1 MSLHKTD
8 SNYLEQEEL
17 RQQTRA
23 AIAGKYEVLKII
35 SCLPGPQYKTFT
47 TYEGMSKQASAQAQ
61 RCNQQNSLRVN
72 SYWSRGRW
80 FPATGRTY
88 ETLGGMIWSKEPE
101 SDIQPKLEYLI
112 DNADGTGCGLRE
124 VAQKTVDEIIAVAR
138 YGILV
143 DMPASPMNDNGDR
156 VQLTAAQNESG
167 EFAPKWIQYKA
178 ESIIYFRTSGNA
190 TSIDEIRLTE
200 VRSEKVSGNDFEYE
214 DKVYIRRLI
223 MIDGKYNNQLWDDK
237 NKMVGVSVIPVANG
251 EALTE
256 IPFQFFGADDNSAEY
271 SKLPLYDLAN
281 VNLGHFVLDCD
292 NRDNLHFHGQG
303 MTVVSTDL
311 SKDDFDEM
319 NPNGLDVG
327 ARGMNMLDANGKVD
341 IIQIDATGAIP
352 AEMLRDEDRMV
363 MSGAQLV
370 TDNNANETL
379 GAKRI
384 DANASMSSLK
394 RISFNI
400 TDGFK
405 QLFTWTAQFLG
416 EESTSI
422 YKLNSDFITDD
433 LTPEMINAHM
443 ALVQG
448 NILPAIT
455 LNEVARKAELTDLD
469 DEAIAQ
475 ALSDQD
481 LLTNGTSE
489 EQASI
494 QAQLDAALEELAA
507 LKASE

>member
-1 MSLHKTD
+1 MSLNEKD
-8 SNYLEQEEL
+8 SAYTEQYEL
-17 RQQTRA
+17 RKETRA

-35 SCLPGPQYKTFT
+35 TCLPGPQYKTFT
-47 TYEGMSKQASAQAQ
+47 TFNGMSEQALAQAQ
-61 RCNQQNSLRVN
+61 RCNQQNTLRVN
-72 SYWSRGRW
+72 SYWSRGRF
-80 FPATGRTY
+80 FPATGRTF
-88 ETLGGMIWSKEPE
+88 ESLGGMVWSKEPE
-101 SDIQPKLEYLI
+101 SEIQPKLEYLV

-124 VAQKTVDEIIAVAR
+124 VAQKTTDKVIADAR

-143 DMPASPMNDNGDR
+143 DMPASPVNENGDR
-156 VQLTAAQNESG
+156 VQLTRAQNESG
-167 EFAPKWIQYKA
+167 EFSPKWIQYDA
-178 ESIIYFRTSGNA
+178 DNIIYYRSSGDNC
-190 TSIDEIRLTE
+190 SVDEIRLIE
-200 VRSEKVSGNDFEYE
+200 VKSEKKDEFNYE
-214 DKVYIRRLI
+214 DKVYIRRLV
-223 MIDGKYNNQLWDDK
+223 MVDGVYHNQLWTDK
-237 NKMVGVSVIPVANG
+237 DEIVSDVIPVANG
-251 EALTE
+251 SPLKE
-256 IPFQFFGADDNSAEY
+256 ILFQFFGADDNSPEY
-271 SKLPLYDLAN
+271 SKLPLYDLSN

-303 MTVVSTDL
+303 MTNVFVEDGDTFAED
-311 SKDDFDEM
+311 

-327 ARGMNMLDANGKVD
+327 AKGRNQFGVNDRVE
-341 IIQIDATGAIP
+341 IVQIEATGAIP
-352 AEMLRDEDRMV
+352 SEMLRDEDRMV

-370 TDNNANETL
+370 TNNNANETL

-394 RISFNI
+394 RISYNI

-416 EESTSI
+416 EESTST

-455 LNEVARKAELTDLD
+455 LNQVARNAELTDLD
-469 DEAIAQ
+469 DQEIAD
-475 ALSDQD
+475 ALNDQD

-489 EQASI
+489 EQAGI
-494 QAQLDAALEELAA
+494 QAQLDAALEEIER
-507 LKASE
+507 LKATD

>member
-8 SNYLEQEEL
+8 LAYLEQEEL

-35 SCLPGPQYKTFT
+35 SCLPGPQYKVFSP
-47 TYEGMSKQASAQAQ
+47 YDGISDIALAQGR
-61 RCNQQNSLRVN
+61 RCNQQNSLRVA

-80 FPATGRTY
+80 FPATGRTF

-101 SDIQPKLEYLI
+101 SEIQPKLEYLI

-124 VAQKTVDEIIAVAR
+124 VAQKTVDEVIAVAR

-143 DMPASPMNDNGDR
+143 DMPAAPVDNNGKA
-156 VQLTAAQNESG
+156 VKLTRAQNEDPK
-167 EFAPKWIQYKA
+167 FLPKWIKYKA
-178 ESIIYFRTSGNA
+178 ENIIYFRTSGD
-190 TSIDEIRLTE
+190 SCSYDEIRLTE
-200 VRSEKVSGNDFEYE
+200 VRSEKVSGNEFEYE
-214 DKVYIRRLI
+214 DKVFIRRLI
-223 MIDGKYNNQLWDDK
+223 MIDGKYNNQLWNDK
-237 NKMVGVSVIPVANG
+237 KEMVGESVIPVANG
-251 EALTE
+251 EALKE

-281 VNLGHFVLDCD
+281 ENLGHFVLDCD
-292 NRDNLHFHGQG
+292 NRDNLHYHGQG

-311 SKDDFDEM
+311 STEEFNEM

-327 ARGMNMLDANGKVD
+327 ARGMNMLDVAGKVE
-341 IIQIDATGAIP
+341 IIQIEATGAIP
-352 AEMLRDEDRMV
+352 AEMLRDEDRMI

-416 EESTSI
+416 EESVSF

-469 DEAIAQ
+469 DDEIKQ
-475 ALSDQD
+475 ALLDQD
-481 LLTNGTSE
+481 LLGAGTPE
-489 EQASI
+489 EQAAL
-494 QAQLDAALEELAA
+494 QGQLDAALEEIER
-507 LKASE
+507 LKASD

>member
-35 SCLPGPQYKTFT
+35 SCLPEPQYKQFT
-47 TYEGMSKQASAQAQ
+47 PYSGMSDAALAQGQ
-61 RCNQQNSLRVN
+61 RCNQQNALRVT

-88 ETLGGMIWSKEPE
+88 ETLGGMVWSKEPE
-101 SDIQPKLEYLI
+101 SEIQPKLEYLI

-124 VAQKTVDEIIAVAR
+124 VAQKTVDEVIAVAR

-143 DMPASPMNDNGDR
+143 DMPASPINDNGDR
-156 VQLTAAQNESG
+156 VQLTAAQNGSS
-167 EFAPKWIQYKA
+167 EFLPKWIKYKA
-178 ESIIYFRTSGNA
+178 EQILTPRTNGKS
-190 TSIDEIRLTE
+190 SSVDEIRLVE
-200 VRSEKVSGNDFEYE
+200 IHSEQKNEFEWE
-214 DKVYIRRLI
+214 DKKFIRRLI
-223 MIDGKYNNQLWDDK
+223 LIGGVYHNQLWNDK
-237 NKMVGVSVIPVANG
+237 DEKISDVVPVANG
-251 EALTE
+251 STLKE

-281 VNLGHFVLDCD
+281 ENLGHFVLDCD
-292 NRDNLHFHGQG
+292 NRDNLHYHGQG
-303 MTVVSTDL
+303 MTNVFVENGE
-311 SKDDFDEM
+311 DFAEA

-327 ARGMNMLDANGKVD
+327 AKGKNQFGVND
-341 IIQIDATGAIP
+341 RVEIVQIEATGAIP
-352 AEMLRDEDRMV
+352 SEMLRDEDRMV

-384 DANASMSSLK
+384 DANASMSALK

-416 EESTSI
+416 EESTSM

-469 DEAIAQ
+469 DQEIAD
-475 ALSDQD
+475 ALANQN
-481 LLTNGTSE
+481 LLGGGTSE
-489 EQASI
+489 EMATLQAEN
-494 QAQLDAALEELAA
+494 DALREQIE
-507 LKASE
+507 ASKSAE

>member
-35 SCLPGPQYKTFT
+35 SCLPGPQYKQFT
-47 TYEGMSKQASAQAQ
+47 PYSGMSEQALAQGQ
-61 RCNQQNSLRVN
+61 RCNQQNALRVN

-101 SDIQPKLEYLI
+101 PVIQPKLEYLI

-124 VAQKTVDEIIAVAR
+124 VAQKTVDEVIAVAR

-156 VQLTAAQNESG
+156 VQLTRAQNESG

-200 VRSEKVSGNDFEYE
+200 VKSEPKGEFDYE
-214 DKVYIRRLI
+214 DKTYVRRLI
-223 MIDGKYNNQLWDDK
+223 MIDGIYHNQLWNDK
-237 NKMVGVSVIPVANG
+237 KEMISDVTPVANG
-251 EALTE
+251 ANLKE

-281 VNLGHFVLDCD
+281 ENLGHFVLDCD
-292 NRDNLHFHGQG
+292 NRDNLHYHGQG
-303 MTVVSTDL
+303 MTVVSTDMT
-311 SKDDFDEM
+311 KDEFDTM

-327 ARGMNMLDANGKVD
+327 ARGMNMLDAAGKVD
-341 IIQIDATGAIP
+341 IIQIEATGAIP
-352 AEMLRDEDRMV
+352 AEMGRDQERMV

-384 DANASMSSLK
+384 DANASMSALK

-416 EESTSI
+416 EESTSM

-475 ALSDQD
+475 ALSDQQ
-481 LLTNGTSE
+481 LLTGGGPE
-489 EQASI
+489 EMAAL
-494 QAQLDAALEELAA
+494 QAQLDDALEKLAA
-507 LKASE
+507 KDAE

>member
-1 MSLHKTD
+1 MLD
-8 SNYLEQEEL
+8 V
-17 RQQTRA
+17 
-23 AIAGKYEVLKII
+23 AGKVE
-35 SCLPGPQYKTFT
+35 
-47 TYEGMSKQASAQAQ
+47 
-61 RCNQQNSLRVN
+61 
-72 SYWSRGRW
+72 
-80 FPATGRTY
+80 
-88 ETLGGMIWSKEPE
+88 
-101 SDIQPKLEYLI
+101 
-112 DNADGTGCGLRE
+112 
-124 VAQKTVDEIIAVAR
+124 
-138 YGILV
+138 
-143 DMPASPMNDNGDR
+143 
-156 VQLTAAQNESG
+156 
-167 EFAPKWIQYKA
+167 
-178 ESIIYFRTSGNA
+178 
-190 TSIDEIRLTE
+190 
-200 VRSEKVSGNDFEYE
+200 
-214 DKVYIRRLI
+214 
-223 MIDGKYNNQLWDDK
+223 
-237 NKMVGVSVIPVANG
+237 
-251 EALTE
+251 
-256 IPFQFFGADDNSAEY
+256 
-271 SKLPLYDLAN
+271 
-281 VNLGHFVLDCD
+281 
-292 NRDNLHFHGQG
+292 
-303 MTVVSTDL
+303 
-311 SKDDFDEM
+311 
-319 NPNGLDVG
+319 
-327 ARGMNMLDANGKVD
+327 
-341 IIQIDATGAIP
+341 IIQIEATGAIP
-352 AEMLRDEDRMV
+352 KEMLRDEDRMV

>member
-1 MSLHKTD
+1 MALNTLDKE
-8 SNYLEQEEL
+8 YIEQEEL
-17 RQQTRA
+17 RSQTRA

-35 SCLPGPQYKTFT
+35 TCLPGPQYKSFT
-47 TYEGMSKQASAQAQ
+47 SFQGMNEQALAQAQ
-61 RCNQQNSLRVN
+61 RCNAQNALRVN

-88 ETLGGMIWSKEPE
+88 ETLGGMVWSKEPE
-101 SDIQPKLEYLI
+101 SEIQPKLEYLI
-112 DNADGTGCGLRE
+112 DNADGAGCGLRE
-124 VAQKTVDEIIAVAR
+124 VAQKVTAEVIAVAR

-143 DMPASPMNDNGDR
+143 DMPASPVNKSGER
-156 VQLTAAQNESG
+156 VQLTRAQNESG
-167 EFAPKWIQYKA
+167 DFSPKWIQYKA
-178 ESIIYFRTSGNA
+178 ERIIYTRTNGKSN
-190 TSIDEIRLTE
+190 SVDEIRLTE
-200 VRSEKVSGNDFEYE
+200 VHSEQKSEFEWE
-214 DKVYIRRLI
+214 DKTYIRRLV
-223 MIDGKYNNQLWDDK
+223 MLDGVYHNQLWSDK
-237 NKMVGVSVIPVANG
+237 NEMLTDVFPVANG
-251 EALTE
+251 SVLKE
-256 IPFQFFGADDNSAEY
+256 IPFQFFGADDNSPEY

-303 MTVVSTDL
+303 MTNVFVENGS
-311 SKDDFDEM
+311 DFEEA

-327 ARGMNMLDANGKVD
+327 AKGKNQFGAGDRVE
-341 IIQIDATGAIP
+341 ILQLDATGAIP
-352 AEMLRDEDRMV
+352 SEMLRDEDRMV

-370 TDNNANETL
+370 TDNSANETL

-384 DANASMSSLK
+384 DANASMSALK
-394 RISFNI
+394 RISYNI
-400 TDGFK
+400 SDGFK

-455 LNEVARKAELTDLD
+455 LNETARKAELTDLD
-469 DEAIAQ
+469 
-475 ALSDQD
+475 
-481 LLTNGTSE
+481 

-494 QAQLDAALEELAA
+494 QAQLDSALEELAA

>member
-1 MSLHKTD
+1 MALNTLDKE
-8 SNYLEQEEL
+8 YIEQEEL
-17 RQQTRA
+17 RAQTRA

-35 SCLPGPQYKTFT
+35 TCLPGPQYKKFT
-47 TYEGMSKQASAQAQ
+47 SFGGMNEQALAQAQ
-61 RCNQQNSLRVN
+61 RCNEQNALRVN

-88 ETLGGMIWSKEPE
+88 ETLGGMVWSKEPE
-101 SDIQPKLEYLI
+101 QDIQSKLEYLI
-112 DNADGTGCGLRE
+112 DNADGSGCGLRE
-124 VAQKTVDEIIAVAR
+124 VAQKVTAEVIAVAR
-138 YGILV
+138 YGVLV
-143 DMPASPMNDNGDR
+143 DMPASPVNESGER
-156 VQLTAAQNESG
+156 VQLTRAQNESG
-167 EFAPKWIQYKA
+167 DFSPKWIQYKA
-178 ESIIYFRTSGNA
+178 EQIVYTRNNGKSNST
-190 TSIDEIRLTE
+190 DEIRLTE
-200 VRSEKVSGNDFEYE
+200 VHSEQKSEFEWE
-214 DKVYIRRLI
+214 DKVYIRRLV
-223 MIDGKYNNQLWDDK
+223 MQDGVYHNQLWSDK
-237 NKMVGVSVIPVANG
+237 DEIVSDVVPIANG
-251 EALTE
+251 STLKE
-256 IPFQFFGADDNSAEY
+256 IPFQFFGADDNSPEY

-303 MTVVSTDL
+303 MTNVFVEDGDTFTQD
-311 SKDDFDEM
+311 

-327 ARGMNMLDANGKVD
+327 AKGKNQFGAGDRVE
-341 IIQIDATGAIP
+341 ILQLDATGAIP
-352 AEMLRDEDRMV
+352 SEMLRDEDRMV

-370 TDNNANETL
+370 TDNSANETL

-384 DANASMSSLK
+384 DANASMSALK
-394 RISFNI
+394 RVSYNIS
-400 TDGFK
+400 DGFK
-405 QLFTWTAQFLG
+405 QLFAWTAQFLG

-469 DEAIAQ
+469 DNEIAQ
-475 ALSDQD
+475 ALTDQN
-481 LLTNGTSE
+481 LLTGGTSE
-489 EQASI
+489 EQASV
-494 QAQLDAALEELAA
+494 QAQLDAALEEIAT

>member
-35 SCLPGPQYKTFT
+35 SCLPGPQYKTFPT
-47 TYEGMSKQASAQAQ
+47 FSGMSPEASAQAQ

-124 VAQKTVDEIIAVAR
+124 VAQKTVDEVIAVAR

-143 DMPASPMNDNGDR
+143 DMPASPINDNGDR
-156 VQLTAAQNESG
+156 VQLTAAQNGSS
-167 EFAPKWIQYKA
+167 EFLPKWIQYKA

-190 TSIDEIRLTE
+190 TSVDEIRLTE

-223 MIDGKYNNQLWDDK
+223 MIDGKYNNQLWNDK
-237 NKMVGVSVIPVANG
+237 KEMVGASVIPVANG

-281 VNLGHFVLDCD
+281 ENLGHFVLDCD
-292 NRDNLHFHGQG
+292 NRDNLHYHGQG
-303 MTVVSTDL
+303 MTNVFVENGE
-311 SKDDFDEM
+311 DFAEA
-319 NPNGLDVG
+319 NPFGLDVG
-327 ARGMNMLDANGKVD
+327 AKGKNQFGVND
-341 IIQIDATGAIP
+341 RVEIVQIEATGAIP
-352 AEMLRDEDRMV
+352 SEMLRDEDRMV

-384 DANASMSSLK
+384 DANASMSALK

-416 EESTSI
+416 EESTSM

-433 LTPEMINAHM
+433 LTPEMINAHI

-455 LNEVARKAELTDLD
+455 LNETARKAGLIDLD
-469 DEAIAQ
+469 NEEIAQ
-475 ALSDQD
+475 ALSGQQ
-481 LLTNGTSE
+481 LLTGGGTE
-489 EQASI
+489 EMAAL
-494 QAQLDAALEELAA
+494 QAQLDDALEKLAA
-507 LKASE
+507 KGAE

>member
-1 MSLHKTD
+1 MALNEKD
-8 SNYLEQEEL
+8 ALYMEQFEL

-35 SCLPGPQYKTFT
+35 TCLPGPQYKTFPS
-47 TYEGMSKQASAQAQ
+47 YSGMTKEAQAQ
-61 RCNQQNSLRVN
+61 ANRCNEQNALRVR

-101 SDIQPKLEYLI
+101 SEVQSKLEYLE

-124 VAQKTVDEIIAVAR
+124 VAQKTTDKVIADAR

-143 DMPASPMNDNGDR
+143 DMPAAPTDDNGNR
-156 VQLTAAQNESG
+156 IQLTPAQNESG
-167 EFAPKWIQYKA
+167 EFLPKWIQYDA
-178 ESIIYFRTSGNA
+178 DNIIYFRSSGDSC
-190 TSIDEIRLTE
+190 SIDEVRLTE
-200 VRSEKVSGNDFEYE
+200 VRSEKKGDFNYE
-214 DKVYIRRLI
+214 DVTYIRRLI
-223 MIDGKYNNQLWDDK
+223 MIDGIYHNQLWSDK
-237 NKMVGVSVIPVANG
+237 DKMISDVTPVANG
-251 EALTE
+251 KHLTE
-256 IPFQFFGADDNSAEY
+256 ILFQFFGADDNSAEY

-281 VNLGHFVLDCD
+281 SNLGHFVLDCD
-292 NRDNLHFHGQG
+292 NRDNLHYHGQG
-303 MTVVSTDL
+303 MTVVSTDMD
-311 SKDDFDEM
+311 KEEFDTM

-327 ARGMNMLDANGKVD
+327 ARGMNMLDAAGKVE
-341 IIQIDATGAIP
+341 IIQIEATGAIP
-352 AEMLRDEDRMV
+352 AEMLRDEDRMI
-363 MSGAQLV
+363 MAGAQVV

-384 DANASMSSLK
+384 DANASMSALK

-405 QLFTWTAQFLG
+405 QLFTWTALFLG
-416 EESTSI
+416 ETGEST

-433 LTPEMINAHM
+433 LTPEMINAHI

-455 LNEVARKAELTDLD
+455 LNETARKAELTDLSD
-469 DEAIAQ
+469 DDIAQ
-475 ALSDQD
+475 ALIDQD
-481 LLTNGTSE
+481 LLGGGSPE
-489 EQASI
+489 EMAAL
-494 QAQLDAALEELAA
+494 QAQLDDALEKLAA
-507 LKASE
+507 KASE

>member
-1 MSLHKTD
+1 
-8 SNYLEQEEL
+8 
-17 RQQTRA
+17 
-23 AIAGKYEVLKII
+23 AGKYEVLKII
-35 SCLPGPQYKTFT
+35 SCLPGPQYKLFT
-47 TYEGMSKQASAQAQ
+47 PYNGISDAALAQGN
-61 RCNQQNSLRVN
+61 RCNQQNALRVT

-101 SDIQPKLEYLI
+101 SEIQPKLEYLI

-124 VAQKTVDEIIAVAR
+124 VAQKTVDEVIAVAR

-156 VQLTAAQNESG
+156 VQLTRAQNESG
-167 EFAPKWIQYKA
+167 EFAPKWIKYKA
-178 ESIIYFRTSGNA
+178 EQILTPRTNGKS
-190 TSIDEIRLTE
+190 SSVDEIRLVE
-200 VRSEKVSGNDFEYE
+200 IHSKQKDEFEWE
-214 DKVYIRRLI
+214 DKTFIRRLI
-223 MIDGKYNNQLWDDK
+223 LIDGIYHNQLWNDK
-237 NKMVGVSVIPVANG
+237 DEKISDVVPVANG
-251 EALTE
+251 ENLTE

-281 VNLGHFVLDCD
+281 ENLGHFVLDCD
-292 NRDNLHFHGQG
+292 NRDNLHYHGQG
-303 MTVVSTDL
+303 MTVVSTDMD
-311 SKDDFDEM
+311 KEEFDTM

-327 ARGMNMLDANGKVD
+327 ARGMNMLDAAGSVS

-363 MSGAQLV
+363 MSGAQVV

-384 DANASMSSLK
+384 DANASMSALK

-416 EESTSI
+416 EESTSM
-422 YKLNSDFITDD
+422 YKLNTDFITDD
-433 LTPEMINAHM
+433 LTPEMINAHI

-448 NILPAIT
+448 NILPAVT
-455 LNEVARKAELTDLD
+455 LNETARKAGLTDLD
-469 DEAIAQ
+469 NEEIAQ
-475 ALSDQD
+475 ELNDQQ
-481 LLTNGTSE
+481 LLTGGGPE
-489 EQASI
+489 EMAAL
-494 QAQLDAALEELAA
+494 QAQLDDALEKLAVKDA
-507 LKASE
+507 E

>member
-1 MSLHKTD
+1 MALDERDYKYT
-8 SNYLEQEEL
+8 EQYEL
-17 RQQTRA
+17 REQTRA

-35 SCLPGPQYKTFT
+35 SCLPGPQYKLFT
-47 TYEGMSKQASAQAQ
+47 SYDWMSKEAIAQGE
-61 RCNQQNSLRVN
+61 RCNIQNSLRVE

-101 SDIQPKLEYLI
+101 QDIQPKLEYII

-124 VAQKTVDEIIAVAR
+124 VAQKTTASVIGDAR

-143 DMPASPMNDNGDR
+143 DMPSSPVSESGER
-156 VQLTAAQNESG
+156 VQLTRAQNESG
-167 EFAPKWIQYKA
+167 KFLPKWIQYEADK
-178 ESIIYFRTSGNA
+178 IIYFRSSGDSCA
-190 TSIDEIRLTE
+190 IDEIRLIE
-200 VRSEKVSGNDFEYE
+200 IKSVQKNEFDWE
-214 DKVYIRRLI
+214 DKEYIRRLI
-223 MIDGKYNNQLWDDK
+223 IVDGVYHNQLWDDT
-237 NKMVGVSVIPVANG
+237 NKLLSDVTPVANG
-251 EALTE
+251 SLLNE
-256 IPFQFFGADDNSAEY
+256 IPFQFFGADDNSPEY

-281 VNLGHFVLDCD
+281 SNLGHFVLDCD

-303 MTVVSTDL
+303 MTNIFVESG
-311 SKDDFDEM
+311 DDFQEA

-327 ARGMNMLDANGKVD
+327 AKGKNQFGVND
-341 IIQIDATGAIP
+341 RVEIVQIASTGAIP
-352 AEMLRDEDRMV
+352 SEMLRDEDRMV

-370 TDNNANETL
+370 TDNSANETL

-384 DANASMSSLK
+384 DANASMSALK
-394 RISFNI
+394 RISYNI
-400 TDGFK
+400 SDGFK

-416 EESTSI
+416 EESTST

-448 NILPAIT
+448 GILPAVT

-469 DEAIAQ
+469 DEGIAQ
-475 ALSDQD
+475 ALNDQQM
-481 LLTNGTSE
+481 LTGGGPE
-489 EQASI
+489 EMAAL
-494 QAQLDAALEELAA
+494 QAQLDDALEKLATSQ
-507 LKASE
+507 ASE

>member
-35 SCLPGPQYKTFT
+35 SCLPGPQYKQFT
-47 TYEGMSKQASAQAQ
+47 PYNGMSDAALAQGN
-61 RCNQQNSLRVN
+61 RCNQQNALRVT

-101 SDIQPKLEYLI
+101 SEIQPKLEYLI

-124 VAQKTVDEIIAVAR
+124 VAQKTVDEVIAVAR

-156 VQLTAAQNESG
+156 VQLTAAQNGSS
-167 EFAPKWIQYKA
+167 EFLPKWIKYKA
-178 ESIIYFRTSGNA
+178 EQILTPRTNGKS
-190 TSIDEIRLTE
+190 SSVDEIRLVE
-200 VRSEKVSGNDFEYE
+200 IHSEQKSEFEWE
-214 DKVYIRRLI
+214 DKTFIRRLI
-223 MIDGKYNNQLWDDK
+223 LIDGIYHNQLWNDK
-237 NKMVGVSVIPVANG
+237 DEKISDVVPVANG
-251 EALTE
+251 EALKE

-281 VNLGHFVLDCD
+281 ENLGHFVLDCD
-292 NRDNLHFHGQG
+292 NRDNLHYHGQG

-311 SKDDFDEM
+311 SKDEFDEM

-327 ARGMNMLDANGKVD
+327 PRGMNMLDAAGKVS
-341 IIQIDATGAIP
+341 IIQIEATGAIP

-363 MSGAQLV
+363 MSGAQV
-370 TDNNANETL
+370 TMPGGSNETAT
-379 GAKRI
+379 AKRI
-384 DANASMSSLK
+384 DANASMSTLK
-394 RISFNI
+394 RMSFNV

-405 QLFTWTAQFLG
+405 QLFVWTAQFLG
-416 EESTSI
+416 EESTST

-433 LTPEMINAHM
+433 LSPEMLKVHWEV
-443 ALVQG
+443 VQAG
-448 NILPAIT
+448 GLPRT
-455 LNEVARKAELTDLD
+455 SFNESARKAKLTDKTDEEIKESLD
-469 DEAIAQ
+469 DE
-475 ALSDQD
+475 D
-481 LLTNGTSE
+481 LLGGGTSE
-489 EQASI
+489 EM
-494 QAQLDAALEELAA
+494 AALQAENDA
-507 LKASE
+507 LKEQLASKSAE